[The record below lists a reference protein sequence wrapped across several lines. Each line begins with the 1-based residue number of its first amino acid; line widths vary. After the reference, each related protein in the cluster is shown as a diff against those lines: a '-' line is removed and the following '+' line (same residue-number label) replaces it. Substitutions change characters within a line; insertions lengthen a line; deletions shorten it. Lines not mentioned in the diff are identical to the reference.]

1 MRNPGRER
9 IVIRRQLTASPGD
22 AAKDAENGVRYEP
35 RSLVGHSLPSPISPG
50 GNLRYDPRM
59 ELLRESIAARNAACE
74 RDRLAVRERLASAV
88 KEYLPT
94 GTRVWVYGSL
104 NESGRFREW
113 SDVDVALEVD
123 PPGMSIYLLAGLLAE
138 RCGRPVDVCL
148 LGETRL
154 GPAIRRGG
162 ESWTV

>member
-1 MRNPGRER
+1 
-9 IVIRRQLTASPGD
+9 
-22 AAKDAENGVRYEP
+22 
-35 RSLVGHSLPSPISPG
+35 
-50 GNLRYDPRM
+50 M

-94 GTRVWVYGSL
+94 GTRMWVYGSL

-113 SDVDVALEVD
+113 SDVDVALVVD
-123 PPGMSIYLLAGLLAE
+123 PPGMSIYLLASLLAE

-148 LGETRL
+148 LGEENPGRERIL
-154 GPAIRRGG
+154 IRRPLTASTGDARQTPG
-162 ESWTV
+162 TESVTNRDHALVIRSRPQFPWPLWPGVLV